1 MFVLN
6 YIFSIR
12 CDQKISCMLILTDK
26 EFASYMSNVSI
37 YVPFAASNCES
48 VEWHLGH
55 LGA

>member
-1 MFVLN
+1 VPRMFVLN

-48 VEWHLGH
+48 VE
-55 LGA
+55 